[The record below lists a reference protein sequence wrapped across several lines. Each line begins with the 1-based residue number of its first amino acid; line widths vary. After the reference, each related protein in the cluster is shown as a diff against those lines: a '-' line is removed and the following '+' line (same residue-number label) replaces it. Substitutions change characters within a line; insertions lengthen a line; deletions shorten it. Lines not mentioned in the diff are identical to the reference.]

1 MRQDCPHLHSFP
13 GHVKSN
19 RRAAEESVMDL
30 NSIAAVLVVAMGIL
44 LYLMRRRSRLG
55 KRTPKF

>member
-1 MRQDCPHLHSFP
+1 
-13 GHVKSN
+13 
-19 RRAAEESVMDL
+19 MDL
-30 NSIAAVLVVAMGIL
+30 NSIAAVLVVTMGIL

>member
-1 MRQDCPHLHSFP
+1 MRQDCPRLHNVP
-13 GHVKSN
+13 GNVKSN
-19 RRAAEESVMDL
+19 RRATEESVMDL